1 MDARLAL
8 IDVRGWPVAPD
19 PIDRHHIERRHCSR
33 CRGSGRCTGGS
44 RAQHHP
50 PAPRKI
56 ADRKRTGRGARASKR
71 RPSRCPTARNLTANC
86 QGTARIHAPLSLSP
100 RGGHLTLSL
109 SSLTLMGE
117 GQKESRKSLAPNDKT
132 LCVPV
137 SRRAIQNPLLLQ
149 TKDQGNRAPVHNLIL
164 GGAVES
170 PQKNRETK
178 RGGSRPK
185 P

>member
-1 MDARLAL
+1 MPN
-8 IDVRGWPVAPD
+8 GKK
-19 PIDRHHIERRHCSR
+19 S
-33 CRGSGRCTGGS
+33 
-44 RAQHHP
+44 
-50 PAPRKI
+50 
-56 ADRKRTGRGARASKR
+56 DRKLSRHRKNSRT
-71 RPSRCPTARNLTANC
+71 
-86 QGTARIHAPLSLSP
+86 LSLSP

-178 RGGSRPK
+178 RGGSVSSAQDLPSSTPPK
-185 P
+185 SEGEKRSRNGKQVVRAFLPRRRGSLWRERRRRRHGRSTGKGPDEKICLRKGFAKVGACGTGL

>member
-1 MDARLAL
+1 MEREERWKREAERWTEKRWRRREREGVSKAEELYRAEKLVVDAHLAL

-50 PAPRKI
+50 SAPRKI

-86 QGTARIHAPLSLSP
+86 QGTARIHAPWHSLQ
-100 RGGHLTLSL
+100 GAGNSL
-109 SSLTLMGE
+109 FHSSMTLMGE
-117 GQKESRKSLAPNDKT
+117 SQKESRKSLAPNDKT

-137 SRRAIQNPLLLQ
+137 SRRAI
-149 TKDQGNRAPVHNLIL
+149 
-164 GGAVES
+164 
-170 PQKNRETK
+170 
-178 RGGSRPK
+178 
-185 P
+185 

>member
-1 MDARLAL
+1 MPN
-8 IDVRGWPVAPD
+8 GKK
-19 PIDRHHIERRHCSR
+19 S
-33 CRGSGRCTGGS
+33 
-44 RAQHHP
+44 
-50 PAPRKI
+50 
-56 ADRKRTGRGARASKR
+56 DRKLSRHRKNSRT
-71 RPSRCPTARNLTANC
+71 
-86 QGTARIHAPLSLSP
+86 LSLSP